1 MTGLWRNMRHL
12 LPLYIAL
19 AVLPGI
25 AALTVL
31 SALASRLKHNALTL
45 YLVAYGCFT
54 VSVLVNLVMFYLGIN
69 ISEEI
74 TPGVF
79 ALLLVSMPFS
89 VLMHT
94 TLPLAVNEIT
104 RPPGK
109 RWIDRAL
116 VLLAVV
122 QLVLYS
128 TPLTMSYSR
137 EAETIFFGPMYNFVA
152 AIQILLI
159 GYSIGVIVLR
169 RGAIEDPAVRRYIL
183 TMGIIIAFF
192 LPAVAYDQFFF
203 LGVESINTVPVAVI
217 LSPFFYAVLSVATI
231 FFGTRFWIS
240 SSNPGGVTD
249 PQFQAEGKTSMEVIL
264 RNLAESTTL
273 SERELTII
281 PLIAEG
287 LGNKQIALQLHI
299 SPKTVGN
306 HIYNIYRKLKISS
319 RYELLALLK

>member
-1 MTGLWRNMRHL
+1 MRHL
-12 LPLYIAL
+12 LPLYLAL

-31 SALASRLKHNALTL
+31 SALASRLKNKALTL

-79 ALLLVSMPFS
+79 ALILVSMPFS

-109 RWIDRAL
+109 RLVDRAL

-137 EAETIFFGPMYNFVA
+137 EAETIFFGPIYDFVA

-159 GYSIGVIVLR
+159 GYSIGLIVVR
-169 RGAIEDPAVRRYIL
+169 RSAIEDPAVRRYIL

-217 LSPFFYAVLSVATI
+217 LSPFFYAVLSLATI
-231 FFGTRFWIS
+231 FFGTRFWIAS
-240 SSNPGGVTD
+240 ANPGGAAD
-249 PQFQAEGKTSMEVIL
+249 PQLQLEEKTSLDVIL
-264 RNLAESTTL
+264 KSLADKSSL

-281 PLIAEG
+281 PLIADG
-287 LGNKQIALQLHI
+287 LGNKQIALELHI

-306 HIYNIYRKLKISS
+306 HIYNIYRKLNIAS